1 MSVSTRL
8 GIAALVLAG
17 CVGCAQPG
25 ASTGAA
31 DAARRDATEA
41 LESVDDLRAELTV
54 QIDDLTTLTEKLQGD
69 LSARDRR
76 DAKVDDRLDRLARRL
91 DRLARRLDRALAR
104 IARSLESSDA
114 VASDVQTA
122 LAEARSVAR
131 DLAVLDQRLDYHLKN
146 HGGG

>member
-25 ASTGAA
+25 TSTGAA

-91 DRLARRLDRALAR
+91 ERAIAR